1 MNFIVGALLYHANE
15 VMSFWL
21 FVSLIEDCELRDVY
35 MTGLPGLFKHSH
47 IITTLVDQHLPDL
60 SLHFQQHTLRV
71 EMYASDWIFALF
83 ASVIPLEHV
92 GQFLGKFYRHR
103 WIFFYQLILSV
114 LKFLERELLQEDELW
129 NILNQI
135 KSQTFLNTAAI
146 GGGAEAVKIKVQ
158 NAAI

>member
-1 MNFIVGALLYHANE
+1 
-15 VMSFWL
+15 
-21 FVSLIEDCELRDVY
+21 
-35 MTGLPGLFKHSH
+35 
-47 IITTLVDQHLPDL
+47 
-60 SLHFQQHTLRV
+60 
-71 EMYASDWIFALF
+71 MYASDWIFALF

-146 GGGAEAVKIKVQ
+146 GGGAEAVKTKIQNSAFKSNSIEDDDFELLPTLNEQELGAQASSVEPKVPKKDSQ
-158 NAAI
+158 VLAIFKRIFIRNNLDSNQSSS

>member
-1 MNFIVGALLYHANE
+1 M
-15 VMSFWL
+15 
-21 FVSLIEDCELRDVY
+21 
-35 MTGLPGLFKHSH
+35 
-47 IITTLVDQHLPDL
+47 
-60 SLHFQQHTLRV
+60 RV

-83 ASVIPLEHV
+83 TSVIPLEHV
-92 GQFLGKFYRHR
+92 GLFLSKFYRFR

-146 GGGAEAVKIKVQ
+146 GGGAEAVKIKVK
-158 NAAI
+158 NALKLNEDDDFELLPTLNDQEMDEMNENA